1 MADTN
6 ENDHNEHDM
15 TPEERQA
22 SIDAAVQDRDV
33 RARGVLIAAILI
45 LALIMVS
52 FAVPAILVTLL
63 SGPEAPER
71 QDQIVPNATPEPPPG
86 PRLQSNEYADWE
98 QVKREETQKL
108 TEYRYTNPERT
119 EAVIPIE
126 RAMDILVE
134 ERMIKVRPGGE
145 RMDIDREGF
154 LEPEAADWTSGQ
166 DIQSG
171 R

>member
-6 ENDHNEHDM
+6 DQGHNDRDM

-22 SIDAAVQDRDV
+22 SLNDAVQDRDV
-33 RARGVLIAAILI
+33 RARGVLLLAILV
-45 LALIMVS
+45 LALVMVS

-71 QDQIVPNATPEPPPG
+71 QGQIVPNATPEPPPG

-126 RAMDILVE
+126 RAIDILVQE
-134 ERMIKVRPGGE
+134 GMIKVRPGGE
-145 RMDIDREGF
+145 RMNVDREGF
-154 LEPEAADWTSGQ
+154 VEPEAADWASGQ
-166 DIQSG
+166 DMQSG
-171 R
+171 K